1 MSDDS
6 LLANIMDVV
15 FVLNEITIHTKD
27 TWPKLFGFKQIPD
40 ICLKFH
46 TANLVIRNP
55 TFYRK
60 EIFQILQ

>member
-1 MSDDS
+1 
-6 LLANIMDVV
+6 MDVV